1 MIIRAWHLVLL
12 SCAVLATA
20 FAVVAVTQ
28 VNRGVTGELQ
38 RAEAQQWFLRDE
50 SGRLAL
56 ELSTYARMDRVDRI
70 SREMDMVEP
79 SQSGIVVVAE

>member
-50 SGRLAL
+50 SVRLAL
-56 ELSTYARMDRVDRI
+56 ELSTSARMDRVDRI
-70 SREMDMVEP
+70 RR
-79 SQSGIVVVAE
+79 